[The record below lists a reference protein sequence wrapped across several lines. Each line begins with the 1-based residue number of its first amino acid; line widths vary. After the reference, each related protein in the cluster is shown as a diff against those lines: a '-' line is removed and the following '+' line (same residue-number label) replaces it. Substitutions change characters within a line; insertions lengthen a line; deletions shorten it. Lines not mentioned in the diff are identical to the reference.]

1 MLYSVLCY
9 FFVYAF
15 LGWCGEVC
23 FAAVRT
29 RTFVNRGFLNGPI
42 CPIYGFGVVIVAL
55 TLRPVRD
62 NLPLL
67 FVCSVLL
74 TSALEW
80 LTGFLLERL
89 FHQRWWNYLERPFN
103 LNGYICLEFSL
114 VWGLACVFVLR
125 VLHPLVAHLVG
136 LMPHG
141 VGVAVLIICMLL
153 FITDLSATVAAMVG
167 LNRRLRQ
174 LEELAQRMRAASDEL
189 GEGISQRMISS
200 SDRLADLRDDLA
212 IRTADFKEELA
223 GRTADFR
230 EDLSERAASLRS
242 DLAQLRTA
250 RERLLTDRK
259 FGQGRL
265 LRAFPRMTST
275 RYAAALEE
283 LRRRAAARRKE
294 KK

>member
-29 RTFVNRGFLNGPI
+29 RKFVNRGFLNGPV
-42 CPIYGFGVVIVAL
+42 CPIYGFGVVLVAL
-55 TLRPVRD
+55 TLRPVGD

-67 FVCSVLL
+67 FICSVLL

-80 LTGFLLERL
+80 LTGFLLERI

-114 VWGLACVFVLR
+114 VWGVACVLVLR
-125 VLHPLVAHLVG
+125 VLHPLVARLVALMPRGVG
-136 LMPHG
+136 L
-141 VGVAVLIICMLL
+141 VLLVICVLL
-153 FITDLSATVAAMVG
+153 FIADLSATVAAMVG

-189 GEGISQRMISS
+189 GEGLSQRMISS
-200 SDRLADLRDDLA
+200 SDKLADLRDDLA

-223 GRTADFR
+223 ERTAGFK
-230 EDLSERAASLRS
+230 EDLSERAASVRS
-242 DLAQLRTA
+242 DLAELRQA
-250 RERLLTDRK
+250 RERLLAARR
-259 FGQGRL
+259 FGQRRL

-283 LRRRAAARRKE
+283 LRRRAAFRRKE